1 MAMVMLALSPT
12 VYEIFVY
19 QKQCQNIDLEIELQV
34 QRVRKRNLSIST
46 RNIGLHIDDFSE
58 L

>member
-19 QKQCQNIDLEIELQV
+19 QKQCQHIDHEIELQV
-34 QRVRKRNLSIST
+34 QTVRKRNLSIST
-46 RNIGLHIDDFSE
+46 RNIRLHIDDFSE
-58 L
+58 F